1 MAAPASPA
9 ITREFNQS
17 ALAARIE
24 SGWIS
29 LVGSV
34 ASLLSTAARPL
45 HWFLNI
51 FYWKPL
57 FISRLENRPR
67 RLRLDGR
74 GMPYLFGHLKVSLGE
89 ECRVAS
95 QIALSGRTSGS
106 VVPRLIVGNN
116 VDIGWGEGIYVGTRV
131 VIGHNARI
139 AGEGTLV
146 GYPGHPLDAAARAR
160 GAPEE
165 DHQAR
170 DIIIGDD
177 VWLAR
182 GVVVN
187 AGVTIGRATVV
198 GARSVVTKDLPG
210 GVLAAGVPARV
221 IKIIDEAAYADTVAT
236 RLAQECQ

>member
-1 MAAPASPA
+1 MAEPISSAC
-9 ITREFNQS
+9 TRELS
-17 ALAARIE
+17 PRLVPAAVE
-24 SGWIS
+24 SGWLS
-29 LVGSV
+29 MVSAV
-34 ASLLSTAARPL
+34 AGLLGTSSRLL
-45 HWFLNI
+45 HWGLNV

-57 FISRLENRPR
+57 FMSRLAARPR
-67 RLRLDGR
+67 RLTLDGR
-74 GMPYLFGHLKVSLGE
+74 GMPYFFGHVKVALGE
-89 ECRVAS
+89 DCRVAS
-95 QIALSGRTSGS
+95 QVAISGRTSAKS
-106 VVPRLIVGNN
+106 TPQLIVGDN

-146 GYPGHPLDAAARAR
+146 GYPGHPLDAAARRR
-160 GAPEE
+160 GEPEE

-198 GARSVVTKDLPG
+198 AARSVVTKDLPG

-221 IKIIDEAAYADTVAT
+221 IRIIDEAAHADSVAT
-236 RLAQECQ
+236 RLAQESV